1 MEDIN
6 NEELSK
12 NIEALNDI
20 LNTLNNKM
28 ENDNIERLI
37 EELDSIENLTN

>member
-20 LNTLNNKM
+20 LNTLNNKI